1 MLWGAQ
7 VQSTMG
13 TTALEDVAR
22 AAAGSPWLIFQL
34 YVLAS
39 REFTRGLV
47 QRATLH
53 AYEVGLGLKLR
64 HTPAH
69 ISAVYTGPSA
79 SPCKAWSSV
88 RPCMPLT

>member
-1 MLWGAQ
+1 MRCGAQ

-47 QRATLH
+47 QRA
-53 AYEVGLGLKLR
+53 
-64 HTPAH
+64 
-69 ISAVYTGPSA
+69 
-79 SPCKAWSSV
+79 
-88 RPCMPLT
+88 PCMPLKQG